1 MKTGTEKNI
10 ENDDCREMTE
20 ERLLEMLFNDT
31 LQKVKN
37 AAKTSTV
44 STVGSK
50 MDIIMR
56 IKAAALKDGKKFHK
70 LFRNTGLFGRMAF
83 VFLLARSCL
92 LSKVFVTI

>member
-20 ERLLEMLFNDT
+20 ERLLEMLSNDT
-31 LQKVKN
+31 FQKVKS
-37 AAKTSTV
+37 AAKTSKV

-56 IKAAALKDGKKFHK
+56 IKAAALKDGKNFTNF
-70 LFRNTGLFGRMAF
+70 FRKYGVIREDGFCF
-83 VFLLARSCL
+83 LARTE
-92 LSKVFVTI
+92 LSTT